1 MRCLLRSACFR
12 ISPMTA
18 PSPAS
23 RSPPLSFLRLSLPF
37 ESGFLRLPPL
47 EILPGIRKALRSFLA
62 SLLCSCPL
70 PRPMTAPSPA
80 PRSPPLSHG
89 ESSYGIRIGSEVQ
102 FFSPLPWRI
111 LLLILLAELLHRLLC
126 RSLRVIVGVL
136 RRLIAL
142 VAVDGDDLLSLL
154 GLSDVDESLLQ
165 CLLQTIIHNL

>member
-18 PSPAS
+18 PSSAS
-23 RSPPLSFLRLSLPF
+23 RSSPLSFLRLSLPF
-37 ESGFLRLPPL
+37 EPGFLRLPPP

-70 PRPMTAPSPA
+70 PRPMTAPSSA
-80 PRSPPLSHG
+80 SRSPPLSHG

-111 LLLILLAELLHRLLC
+111 LLLVLLAELLHRLLC

-142 VAVDGDDLLSLL
+142 MAVDGDDLLTFL
-154 GLSDVDESLLQ
+154 GLSDVDEGLLQ